1 MIPNYG
7 TYTKITSETISHGTA
22 GIRATPVMYY
32 TLMSGIAKNK
42 IKYFLQELG
51 SNAWD
56 TKTSFEVFLP
66 TIFKPVF
73 RIRDCG
79 PGLSHDDVVNVF
91 CEFGNSTKDNDA
103 DSQGHRGLG
112 SKSPYGYL
120 INGTQ
125 LGQGAG
131 SFTVRSFFDGMVRTY
146 TMAIQPD
153 GKPGWDLI
161 DESPTDEPT
170 GLEVS
175 FPIRREDIDKVRWEA
190 QSAYWGFRPRPKIY
204 PEIDFGSE
212 VIAASGDGWVQYQKD
227 TVPFSGPRVRMG
239 CILFPVD
246 MAALDM
252 PDWPWRRVPILFDVP
267 LGSLTPTTSNEEL
280 GYDAT
285 TKQTLMETIKAFEL
299 AYVVELQ
306 DHIDTAENF
315 FEACVLFHDRT
326 NTMPSGAA
334 KHLESK
340 VLYRGKTPIVS
351 TFKSNHDEVSA
362 CVFNSDQDSPVFDRF
377 SEGRGKA
384 NWSWSIGSYGAGIR
398 SVIIQTTTSRS
409 FERITALKPRLT
421 GRVLWLRCI
430 GKDND
435 HVDAVLG
442 RFGLTRTDPAVFDL
456 GKVKLPKIA
465 REGRS
470 RLTVKKKSIFANGE
484 INDVSISLKEG
495 GIYVV
500 DREVGSRTQMRNRNY
515 LTDPNHTYNTN
526 MMRGHVGEILRLL
539 KLTGYVDEVPN
550 VIIFDETP
558 KFQKWTMFGPWLK
571 QIVESKMDFDAVARG
586 KRQADALDRS
596 VENLKMKANLL
607 VRRKPIDF
615 AAFLT
620 KVMLHKSG
628 EDKSD
633 ERNLY
638 NYYYKFTADARQL
651 VETPSPAQELGG
663 EYELLREKYKLLHR
677 FVQELGYY
685 NSNVQDLDYYLD
697 LEARAAEHG

>member
-131 SFTVRSFFDGMVRTY
+131 SFTVRSFFNGMVRTY

-161 DESPTDEPT
+161 DESPTDEHS
-170 GLEVS
+170 GLEIS

-190 QSAYWGFRPRPKIY
+190 RSAYWGFRPRPTIY

-212 VIAASGDGWVQYQKD
+212 IITASGDGWVQYQKD
-227 TVPFSGPRVRMG
+227 TVPFSAPMVRMG
-239 CILFPVD
+239 CILFPID
-246 MAALDM
+246 MSALDM

-285 TKQTLMETIKAFEL
+285 TKQTLMATIKAFEL

-340 VLYRGKTPIVS
+340 VLYKGKTPIVS
-351 TFKSNHDEVSA
+351 TFKGNHDEFSA
-362 CVFNSDQDSPVFDRF
+362 CVFNSDQDNPVFDRF

-398 SVIIQTTTSRS
+398 SVIIQTSTTRS
-409 FERITALKPRLT
+409 FERLAALKPRLT

-442 RFGLTRTDPAVFDL
+442 RFGLTRTDPMVFDL
-456 GKVKLPKIA
+456 AKVKLPKIA

-470 RLTVKKKSIFANGE
+470 RLTVKKKSIFPNGN
-484 INDVSISLKEG
+484 IDDVSICLKDG
-495 GIYVV
+495 GIYVL
-500 DREVGSRTQMRNRNY
+500 DNEVGTRTQMRNRSY
-515 LTDPNHTYNTN
+515 STEPRLN
-526 MMRGHVGEILRLL
+526 MMRGHIGEILRLL
-539 KLTGYVDEVPN
+539 KNTGFIDTVPN

-558 KFQKWTMFGPWLK
+558 KFDKWTMFGSWAK
-571 QIVESKMDFDAVARG
+571 TIIESKMDFDAVARG
-586 KRQADALDRS
+586 KRQADALESHLNHLRT
-596 VENLKMKANLL
+596 KANLL
-607 VRRKPIDF
+607 NRRMPTDF
-615 AAFLT
+615 AAFLS
-620 KVMLHKSG
+620 KLINHKTG
-628 EDKSD
+628 EYKSD
-633 ERNLY
+633 EIMLY
-638 NYYYKFTADARQL
+638 NYYKSHISDPRQL
-651 VETPSPAQELGG
+651 AETPSPAQELGA
-663 EYELLREKYKLLHR
+663 EYDLLREKYKLLHN
-677 FVQELGYY
+677 FVRELGYY

-697 LEARAAEHG
+697 LEARASEHG